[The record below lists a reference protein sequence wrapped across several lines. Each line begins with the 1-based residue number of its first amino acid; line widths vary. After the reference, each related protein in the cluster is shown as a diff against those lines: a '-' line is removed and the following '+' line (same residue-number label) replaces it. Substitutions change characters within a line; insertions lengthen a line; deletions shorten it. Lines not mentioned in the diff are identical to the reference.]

1 MYDSK
6 KSSTFIQNGTSFQ
19 IVYGDGTKVNGFL
32 STDTLTFAG
41 LKIKG
46 QTFAEVTNRVKDLSS
61 NPTVDGILGMAFPA
75 CSTSGATPPF
85 QNMIQQGLV
94 SQPVFAFYLNR

>member
-1 MYDSK
+1 MYDST
-6 KSSTFIQNGTSFQ
+6 KSSTYVKNGTSFQ
-19 IVYGDGTKVNGFL
+19 IGYGDGTKVNGFL

-46 QTFAEVTNRVKDLSS
+46 QTFAEVTNRVRDLSS
-61 NPTVDGILGMAFPA
+61 NPIVDGILGMAFPA

>member
-1 MYDSK
+1 MYYSN
-6 KSSTFIQNGTSFQ
+6 KSSTYVKNGTSFQ
-19 IVYGDGTKVNGFL
+19 IGYGDGTQKKGFL

-46 QTFAEVTNRVKDLSS
+46 QTFAEVTNEVQDFWISPL
-61 NPTVDGILGMAFPA
+61 VDGLLGMAFPA
-75 CSTSGATPPF
+75 CSTSGAIPPF

-94 SQPVFAFYLNR
+94 PQPVFAFYLNR